1 MSKLTNGS
9 LKDLIKQ
16 VMKEAPELQ
25 NLVEV
30 GSPQPTDPAQVKA
43 RAAGQ
48 PYKVGATLVYPKEWL
63 FKKGPAAVAQ
73 VKALVQGGRATI
85 EGFAVQQAAEATLS
99 GEWDA
104 LFDMES
110 AADTAAS
117 AKAGHA
123 SGDTPMPKG
132 SDARDLGG
140 PPASLKPKAK
150 RARGPFSGAASRYYG
165 NDLNGI
171 AKYQSHLNR
180 VLAKHPGGGG
190 ASVKVDGKWG
200 KKTRKATSTVQGLLG
215 AKVDG
220 VPGSGTFRAIHKFL
234 KPKHAT
240 GGAVKTSKK
249 LAGAQKRRAA
259 QDPAD
264 TPWSAIPGQ
273 EKGRKFYPDEGP
285 AGGGYGIQNVADRHG
300 GKKKKKKK
308 ASKAAGSVPGGG
320 LFGMQ
325 ENNITKIQRKRKPN
339 KMINEKKL
347 LNVIK
352 RVVREEM
359 QTLKEGP
366 LPGDLSEPVAGGEPS
381 PWPARPGKL
390 AKKKKRVKA
399 TRTGRAALA
408 GLAQGPENWIA
419 TLQRLLWPY
428 VQDSLPG
435 DITIGEFVDGR
446 NGPMTA
452 IALQMFQEDHGETG
466 DAIVGPAT
474 MAVLSDAAAEGGQS
488 ASYDVSAEEDDLE
501 AVAQGVA
508 LPEGRVHN
516 LFRKE
521 LLEEACGVPAK
532 RYKIR
537 RR

>member
-16 VMKEAPELQ
+16 VIKEEAELE

-150 RARGPFSGAASRYYG
+150 KAKRGGRGVRFTGAGKKAIGGVKQLQAYLFSKGFGGKNRKKFVDG
-165 NDLNGI
+165 VNGPGTLKALI
-171 AKYQSHLNR
+171 AFQKAQ
-180 VLAKHPGGGG
+180 KT
-190 ASVKVDGKWG
+190 VKVDGVVG
-200 KKTRKATSTVQGLLG
+200 KDTAPLL
-215 AKVDG
+215 
-220 VPGSGTFRAIHKFL
+220 L
-234 KPKHAT
+234 PKSEADN
-240 GGAVKTSKK
+240 VK
-249 LAGAQKRRAA
+249 LQKDRAA
-259 QDPAD
+259 QDPAKKAG
-264 TPWSAIPGQ
+264 TR
-273 EKGRKFYPDEGP
+273 KGRRFIPDAELDAEDRP
-285 AGGGYGIQNVADRHG
+285 GGGYGLQNVADRHRG
-300 GKKKKKKK
+300 
-308 ASKAAGSVPGGG
+308 PGGQVRVG
-320 LFGMQ
+320 AGKGMR
-325 ENNITKIQRKRKPN
+325 ENNITKTQRKPN
-339 KMINEKKL
+339 KMINEKQL

-359 QTLKEGP
+359 QTLSEV
-366 LPGDLSEPVAGGEPS
+366 LPGQLSEPVAGGAPS
-381 PWPARPGKL
+381 PWPARPGKR
-390 AKKKKRVKA
+390 AKKKKRVVA
-399 TRTGRAALA
+399 TRTGKAALRSM
-408 GLAQGPENWIA
+408 AQPGERNWIA
-419 TLQRLLWPY
+419 TLQRLLWPLSQGEQEN
-428 VQDSLPG
+428 VAWDPG
-435 DITIGEFVDGR
+435 VSESEFIDGR
-446 NGPMTA
+446 NGPLTA
-452 IALQMFQEDHGETG
+452 TAVMMFQEDQGITPDG
-466 DAIVGPAT
+466 IVGPDTIDRIVA
-474 MAVLSDAAAEGGQS
+474 AVGAGEDLPPL
-488 ASYDVSAEEDDLE
+488 EEPG
-501 AVAQGVA
+501 QGVPA
-508 LPEGRVHN
+508 VPAPEVDPGSEELVASRAQMRRDG
-516 LFRKE
+516 LAESRSPFRKE
-521 LLEEACGVPAK
+521 LLEEVCGVPAK
-532 RYKIR
+532 RYKIKR
-537 RR
+537 R

>member
-9 LKDLIKQ
+9 LKHLIKQ
-16 VMKEAPELQ
+16 VIKEEAELE
-25 NLVEV
+25 NLVEA
-30 GSPQPTDPAQVKA
+30 SPNPTDPAQIK
-43 RAAGQ
+43 RMEAGQ
-48 PYKVGATLVYPKEWL
+48 PYKVNGIWVVTPKWL
-63 FKKGPAAVAQ
+63 WKNKGRHAQ
-73 VKALVQGGRATI
+73 VKDMALKGQLALQGGNPAQTARMI
-85 EGFAVQQAAEATLS
+85 KS

-104 LFDMES
+104 AFGKDVGSKLGY
-110 AADTAAS
+110 TG
-117 AKAGHA
+117 AGEA
-123 SGDTPMPKG
+123 GMAEPGDDVPHDQDPG
-132 SDARDLGG
+132 GEG
-140 PPASLKPKAK
+140 PPSSLKPKAK
-150 RARGPFSGAASRYYG
+150 KAKRGGRGGRGGRGVRFTGAGKKAIGGVKQLQAYLFSKGFG
-165 NDLNGI
+165 G
-171 AKYQSHLNR
+171 KNR
-180 VLAKHPGGGG
+180 K
-190 ASVKVDGKWG
+190 KFVDGVNGPGTLKALIAFQ
-200 KKTRKATSTVQGLLG
+200 KAQKTI
-215 AKVDG
+215 KVDG
-220 VPGSGTFRAIHKFL
+220 VVGKETVPL
-234 KPKHAT
+234 LLPKSEA
-240 GGAVKTSKK
+240 GNVK
-249 LAGAQKRRAA
+249 LQKDRAA
-259 QDPAD
+259 QDPSEEWGGVAD
-264 TPWSAIPGQ
+264 KATGS
-273 EKGRKFYPDEGP
+273 KGRKFTPDDELDPDEIPGKKGADARAKEERERLEAM
-285 AGGGYGIQNVADRHG
+285 AGG
-300 GKKKKKKK
+300 
-308 ASKAAGSVPGGG
+308 PGRLSRSSGP
-320 LFGMQ
+320 MR
-325 ENNITKIQRKRKPN
+325 ENNITKTQRKPN

-408 GLAQGPENWIA
+408 DLAQGPENWIA

-452 IALQMFQEDHGETG
+452 IALQTFQEDHGETG